1 VPWVADM
8 RHQCFLG
15 KGVIAKNKHH
25 QLSGTPM
32 AHHIDH
38 LSSALLQLCCAR
50 AIWKFI
56 ELPVNPDVVFFRK
69 K

>member
-50 AIWKFI
+50 AILEI
-56 ELPVNPDVVFFRK
+56 Y
-69 K
+69 